1 MMLASRRL
9 ETGVRAF
16 FDDMFGF
23 DDFNALAKD
32 PAVYPKFT
40 GQMAQDAREQTLRTI
55 VYELITKKGDY
66 RDLFTTHDTFIS
78 PALAV
83 LYGVP
88 APAGWTRYTAPPE
101 SERAGILSQ
110 ISFLALHSHPTRT
123 SPTLRG
129 KALREL
135 LLCQP
140 VPPPPPNVDFSAVDN
155 PNSQYKTVR
164 ERINVHQK
172 NPACAG
178 CHKIMDPMGLA
189 LENFD
194 SIGRF
199 RDAEKGAKI
208 DASGVLDGKPFK
220 DLNELGLLIH
230 DHPAVT
236 SCLVRRVYS
245 YGMGGPTRP
254 ADKDMLD
261 YLNTRFS
268 AQGYRFPDLMRT
280 IALSNAFSDV
290 VEPPAPAVKTAAAT
304 SAQITK

>member
-1 MMLASRRL
+1 
-9 ETGVRAF
+9 
-16 FDDMFGF
+16 
-23 DDFNALAKD
+23 
-32 PAVYPKFT
+32 
-40 GQMAQDAREQTLRTI
+40 TI
-55 VYELITKKGDY
+55 VDHLITKKGDY
-66 RDLFTTHDTFIS
+66 RDLFTTHETFIS

-110 ISFLALHSHPTRT
+110 VSFLALHSHPTRT

-155 PNSQYKTVR
+155 PNSQIKTVR

-199 RDAEKGAKI
+199 RVAEKGATI
-208 DASGVLDGKPFK
+208 DASGALDGKTFK
-220 DLNELGLLIH
+220 DPNELGQVLH
-230 DHPAVT
+230 DHPALT
-236 SCLVRRVYS
+236 SCLVRRVYA
-245 YGMGGPTRP
+245 YGAGAPTRP
-254 ADKDMLD
+254 EDKDALD
-261 YLNTRFS
+261 YFNARFGE
-268 AQGYRFPDLMRT
+268 AGYRFPDLMRT
-280 IALSNAFSDV
+280 IALSNAFSEV
-290 VEPPAPAVKTAAAT
+290 VEPAAPAVKTADA
-304 SAQITK
+304 SSIKK